1 MSLYSDA
8 ILEEVK
14 EVART
19 YLRDFPKFFQVSFD
33 AVGRTYELGSPN
45 IETDTLWVATTTGSS
60 ANVLTA
66 SQYSVDARNGI
77 LRLASTPA
85 AGSKIMVEGYYYEWV
100 SPADLEFY
108 SKQAINAHVFSLDI
122 PLENMARVIIETIGI
137 AAIVEVLM
145 GLMSEFSRDIDVNT
159 SESVHIPASQRFRM
173 IQSMLAFWSQQYDKQ
188 ARALNIGIDR
198 IEIFNL
204 RRVSRTTNRYVP
216 LYKHKELGDYGPVE
230 RIFPNNDKQ
239 VIELE
244 EAPVDNL
251 REDVFVDNEIPPNY
265 VSNTYI

>member
-1 MSLYSDA
+1 M
-8 ILEEVK
+8 

-19 YLRDFPKFFQVSFD
+19 YLRDFPRFFQVSFD

-45 IETDTLWVATTTGSS
+45 IDADTLWIATANGASATPLTT
-60 ANVLTA
+60 
-66 SQYSVDARNGI
+66 SQYSLDSRNGI
-77 LRLASTPA
+77 LRLTSTPSA
-85 AGSKIMVEGYYYEWV
+85 NTKLMVEGYYYEWV

-122 PLENMARVIIETIGI
+122 PLENMAQVIIETIGMG
-137 AAIVEVLM
+137 AIVEVLM
-145 GLMSEFSRDIDVNT
+145 SLMTEYSRDIDVMT

-173 IQSMLAFWSQQYDKQ
+173 IQSLLSYWSQQYDKQ
-188 ARALNIGIDR
+188 ARALNIGVDR

-216 LYKHKELGDYGPVE
+216 LYKAKELGDYGPIE
-230 RIFPNNDKQ
+230 RIFPNEDKQ

-244 EAPVDNL
+244 EAPIDNL
-251 REDVFVDNEIPPNY
+251 REDVFIDADIPRNY
-265 VSNTYI
+265 VNNTFI